1 MLFDIASLPTL
12 LRHTSALVLQTN
24 HQLAV
29 VANVG
34 DSRPRIDSPR
44 RAGGD
49 GVPEVFCSNEQNDV
63 EIDLARWRTLA
74 VNALRAEGVRG
85 GCEMSLFF
93 VDETTISSLN
103 AEHMGKSG
111 STDVLSFPLDGVE
124 VADSQGPGALTRGPA
139 RPHPDHDDMPTLLG
153 DVLVCPVVAL
163 RQAPDHAGTLDDELA
178 LLVVHGVLHVLGFD
192 HAIEEDAVRMRQHE
206 LSILCDHHWGGPAPK
221 NFRQEHN
228 E

>member
-1 MLFDIASLPTL
+1 VQERRKNRQVD
-12 LRHTSALVLQTN
+12 
-24 HQLAV
+24 V
-29 VANVG
+29 VVSVG

-49 GVPEVFCSNEQNDV
+49 GVPEVFCSNEQSEV
-63 EIDLARWRTLA
+63 EIDLPRWRSLA

-85 GCEMSLFF
+85 GCELSLFF
-93 VDETTISSLN
+93 VDEATISDLN

-111 STDVLSFPLDGVE
+111 PTDVLSFPLDGVE
-124 VADSQGPGALTRGPA
+124 VADTQGPGALTRGPA

-153 DVLVCPVVAL
+153 DVLVCPVVAQ

-178 LLVVHGVLHVLGFD
+178 LLIVHGVLHVLGFD

-206 LSILCDHHWGGPAPK
+206 LAILCDHHWGGHAPE